1 MQVAYEPG
9 NLIEAYLIKG
19 LLAQTGIEAWV
30 RGEHLV
36 GAIGELP
43 ATGLLAVMVA
53 DEDAE
58 PARRVID
65 DWSRATPLD
74 DALPGADGSFLA

>member
-1 MQVAYEPG
+1 MQVVYTPA
-9 NLIEAYLIKG
+9 NIIDAHLIKG
-19 LLAQTGIEAWV
+19 LLASVGIDSFI

-53 DEDAE
+53 DEDFPAARAVVEDWDHAQIASGPE
-58 PARRVID
+58 PD
-65 DWSRATPLD
+65 E
-74 DALPGADGSFLA
+74 GSFIA